1 MQKEISGIDIKV
13 GKEIVESKKLDRSIA
28 TLKILGLGVS
38 VGVIVKTIEIVSP
51 MFDNLVAGSFSVLK
65 SMLLNG
71 TALMGILIPNWFA
84 VILIIGIIAAALTKE
99 DKR

>member
-51 MFDNLVAGSFSVLK
+51 MFDNLVVGSFSVLK

-71 TALMGILIPNWFA
+71 TALMGIFIPNWFA
-84 VILIIGIIAAALTKE
+84 VILIIGIIAAALPKE

>member
-51 MFDNLVAGSFSVLK
+51 MFDNLVIGGFSALK

-71 TALMGILIPNWFA
+71 TTLVGVFIPNWFTG
-84 VILIIGIIAAALTKE
+84 ILVIGIITAALPKE

>member
-38 VGVIVKTIEIVSP
+38 VGFIVKTIEIVSP
-51 MFDNLVAGSFSVLK
+51 MFDNLVVSSFSALK
-65 SMLLNG
+65 NILLNG
-71 TALMGILIPNWFA
+71 TDLIGVFIPNWFI
-84 VILIIGIIAAALTKE
+84 VILVIGIIAAALPKE

>member
-38 VGVIVKTIEIVSP
+38 VGVTIEIVSP

-71 TALMGILIPNWFA
+71 TALMGVFIPNWFA

>member
-13 GKEIVESKKLDRSIA
+13 GKEIVESKKLSRSIA

-51 MFDNLVAGSFSVLK
+51 MFDNLVAGGFSALK

-71 TALMGILIPNWFA
+71 TTLVGVFIPNWFT
-84 VILIIGIIAAALTKE
+84 VILVIGIITAALPKE